1 MELLWLHRQVV
12 EPFSQFYKY
21 ERTSKQKIMNEENLN
36 QDTPRTKVITLS
48 LNKAFV
54 IMASAIIASAGSAIW
69 GTLAIANT
77 IPFRVNAVEQ
87 EITDIKRV
95 VDDNNVK
102 FMPLDLSTEKWKNN
116 DKEHNNIMDK
126 LEVID
131 RKVDQIL
138 KEL

>member
-1 MELLWLHRQVV
+1 V

>member
-1 MELLWLHRQVV
+1 
-12 EPFSQFYKY
+12 
-21 ERTSKQKIMNEENLN
+21 MNEENLN